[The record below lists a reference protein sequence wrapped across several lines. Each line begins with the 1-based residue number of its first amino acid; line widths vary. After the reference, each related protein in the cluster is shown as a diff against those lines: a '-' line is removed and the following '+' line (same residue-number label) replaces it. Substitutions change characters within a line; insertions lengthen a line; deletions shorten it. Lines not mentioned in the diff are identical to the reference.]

1 MAAENILSIPRPEHP
16 RPDFVRETFCNL
28 NGVWQFAFDDAD
40 EGLCA
45 GWMNPGHNLP
55 LEITVPFAYQTKA
68 SGLGPTDA
76 IHPVIWYRRAFTV
89 PKEMAGKRVLLRF
102 GAVDFECAVY
112 VNGRQAGTHRG
123 GYTPFAFDITALLKD
138 GENDLCLRV
147 VDEPDCTQPR
157 GKQYWAEGLM
167 GCWYTPVSGIWQTV
181 YLEAVGEIGIKY
193 IHVTPDIDNHMFTAE
208 IALDKRPTFP
218 LDLELTVSFE
228 GKLKRR
234 VTVSCEDRITRVPVD
249 LIVKAD
255 LDPVY
260 IWQPGSPYLY
270 DLRVRVLKD
279 GAAVDTVDTYF
290 GMRKVEVKEGR
301 VYLNNSPLYQR
312 LILDQ
317 GYWPDSL
324 ITPPSDEAIRLDL
337 QYTLDFGYNGA
348 RKHQKLEDPRY
359 YYWADKMGVLVWGE
373 VPSPY
378 DFTDDTVRNLTETMF
393 GFIER
398 DFNHPSIICWVPLN
412 ESWGVRNI
420 YTDRRQQAAGR
431 MLYHLT
437 KAADGTRLCSSN
449 DGWEQVTTDICA
461 LHDYA
466 AEKDVM
472 AAHFADRAEVEKHA
486 CDWRP
491 AFADSEKPTGREA
504 FMVTEYG
511 GIAFQNI
518 GIQGEMGGM
527 ATWGY
532 HDKVTDEEAFFAR
545 FAGVT
550 EAIRAIPFCQGYC
563 YTQLTDV
570 MQEINGVLTPDRKP
584 KMDVKRFARLNTGEA
599 EKEGTSVQEVVK
611 HTD

>member
-1 MAAENILSIPRPEHP
+1 MVAEQIHNIPRPEHP

-40 EGLCA
+40 EGIA
-45 GWMNPGHNLP
+45 GGWMNPGHRLP

-76 IHPVIWYRRAFTV
+76 IHPVIWYRRAFTA
-89 PKEMAGKRVLLRF
+89 PQEMAGKRVLLRF

-112 VNGRQAGTHRG
+112 VNGHLAGTHKG
-123 GYTPFAFDITALLKD
+123 GYTPFAFDITALLCE

-147 VDEPDCTQPR
+147 EDEPDCTQPR

-193 IHVTPDIDNHMFTAE
+193 IHITPDIDKYMFTAE
-208 IALDKRPTFP
+208 IALDKRPVCP

-228 GKLKRR
+228 GKMKRR
-234 VTVSCEDRITRVPVD
+234 VRVSCDDRITRVPVD

-255 LDPVY
+255 LDPVRL
-260 IWQPGSPYLY
+260 WEPGHPNLY
-270 DLRVRVLKD
+270 DVRVRVLKED
-279 GAAVDTVDTYF
+279 AAVDTVDTYF
-290 GMRKVEVKEGR
+290 GMRKVEVKEGK

-317 GYWPDSL
+317 GYWPDTL

-359 YYWADKMGVLVWGE
+359 YYWADRMGVLVWGE
-373 VPSPY
+373 MPSPY
-378 DFTDDTVRNLTETMF
+378 DYTDDTVANLAQTML

-486 CDWRP
+486 CDQRP
-491 AFADSEKPTGREA
+491 AYANTETPTGKEA

-550 EAIRAIPFCQGYC
+550 EAIRELPYCQGYC

-570 MQEINGVLTPDRKP
+570 MQEINGVLTPDRRP
-584 KMDVKRFARLNTGEA
+584 KMDVKRFARLNGGKA
-599 EKEGTSVQEVVK
+599 E
-611 HTD
+611 